1 MSRKITSS
9 MAQDGVVIF
18 SCGGTIE
25 KTYSEND
32 GSLLNRKSRISRE
45 ILHSLRLPY
54 TQVTVRS
61 VMAVDSLEMND
72 SHRKKLLN
80 RLEQQQKDPRPIL
93 VVHGTDTMT
102 TSMDYVQKHLPD
114 PRTPIVFTGAMSP
127 LELRNSDAKQNI
139 IEAMMAAQLLSPGVY
154 LSFHGKIF
162 TPGKVRKNFQ
172 LLTFEVTEG

>member
-1 MSRKITSS
+1 MSPKVTSS
-9 MAQDGVVIF
+9 TAQDRMVIF

-32 GSLLNRKSRISRE
+32 GSLLNRRSCISRE

-61 VMAVDSLEMND
+61 VMAVDSLAMDD

-80 RLEQQQKDPRPIL
+80 HLEQQQKYPSPIL

-127 LELRNSDAKQNI
+127 LELRNSDARQNI

-172 LLTFEVTEG
+172 LLTFEVIEG